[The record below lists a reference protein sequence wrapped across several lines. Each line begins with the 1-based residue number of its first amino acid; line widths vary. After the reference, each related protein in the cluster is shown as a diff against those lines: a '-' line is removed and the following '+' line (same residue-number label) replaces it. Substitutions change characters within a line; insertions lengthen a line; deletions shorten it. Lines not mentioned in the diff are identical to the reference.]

1 METQNLKNEQLLL
14 DKKISD
20 LYDIFLSDKAY
31 SDLHIKTNTYP
42 KVRHNADIKTITD
55 FDILD
60 DTFMKYLVATIY
72 AEKFG
77 KDSKK
82 EYDEFIKFGK
92 EEDFAIDL
100 PKSDYRA
107 RLNIA
112 KSMGDIKITY
122 RKIPNEM
129 PLLDSLGVQQ
139 QHLDIIRNT
148 MSFKEGLVLVT
159 GQTGSGKSTTL
170 ASIIDEINKNKT
182 KHIVTIEHPVEFRH
196 KDIKSLITH
205 REVGEKSDTISFG
218 DGLRAA
224 VRQDPDI
231 ILVGEMRDAE
241 TALAALQA
249 AQTGHLVFATLH
261 TNSAPETIVR
271 ILDLFPPEKA
281 DSIRVSLG
289 ESLKLVIS
297 QKLVPTIDNKRVL
310 AYECL
315 FVNSIVKNTIISEK
329 TSFITAITEQMSSK
343 FKEGMLTMNRC
354 LTRLYKENRISLDMA
369 LEYSSDRDEFK
380 ELID

>member
-1 METQNLKNEQLLL
+1 MNIEKIKNEQIILEER
-14 DKKISD
+14 ITE
-20 LYDIFLSDKAY
+20 LYKYFLSTKDY
-31 SDLHIKTNTYP
+31 SDLHIKTNSTP
-42 KVRHNADIKTITD
+42 KLRCHADIKNMQD
-55 FDILD
+55 FEVLD
-60 DTFMKYLVATIY
+60 ENFINYLVAKIY
-72 AEKFG
+72 KTKFG
-77 KDSKK
+77 EDKS
-82 EYDEFIKFGK
+82 EFENFIKYGY

-100 PKSDYRA
+100 PNSDFRA

-122 RKIPNEM
+122 RKIPNDM
-129 PLLDSLGVQQ
+129 PLLDSLGIDEV
-139 QHLDIIRNT
+139 HLKILRKI
-148 MSFKEGLVLVT
+148 MSYKEGLVLIT

-170 ASIIDEINKNKT
+170 ASIINEINQEKN

-205 REVGEKSDTISFG
+205 REVGENADTQSFS

-231 ILVGEMRDAE
+231 IMVGEMRDAE

-261 TNSAPETIVR
+261 TNSAPETIIR

-281 DSIRVSLG
+281 GSIRVSLG

-310 AYECL
+310 AYESL
-315 FVNSIVKNTIISEK
+315 NVDTNLKNIIIAETKSFVSSITQHMHANFKN
-329 TSFITAITEQMSSK
+329 
-343 FKEGMLTMNRC
+343 GMITMNRC
-354 LTRLYKENRISLDMA
+354 LSKLYEEGKITQEMA
-369 LEYSSDRDEFK
+369 LEYSNDRE
-380 ELID
+380 ELLELLK